1 MPAILKQ
8 DYVRYI
14 PKEQLRIQRKYG
26 GSIGKAF
33 YLPRGEGL
41 TDLFAFFNSHKDNIK
56 ALTDTVSGVTNT
68 ANSVGKATTDTI
80 KSIEEIKA
88 MRIKNQQL
96 QQPQQAIS
104 EQALNN
110 IVNNEVGF
118 VPKVVRRLPKNG
130 GAGFYYE

>member
-1 MPAILKQ
+1 MPTILKQ

-41 TDLFAFFNSHKDNIK
+41 TDLFAFFNSHKDNLK
-56 ALTDTVSGVTNT
+56 AINDTVSGVTNT
-68 ANSVGKATTDTI
+68 VNSIGKATTDTM
-80 KSIEEIKA
+80 KGIEEIKG
-88 MRIKNQQL
+88 MRIKNQQIA
-96 QQPQQAIS
+96 QPQQAIT
-104 EQALNN
+104 EQALKN
-110 IVNNEVGF
+110 IINNEEGF
-118 VPKVVRRLPKNG
+118 IPKVVHRVPKNA

>member
-1 MPAILKQ
+1 MPTILKQ

-56 ALTDTVSGVTNT
+56 AINDTVSGVTNT
-68 ANSVGKATTDTI
+68 VQSIGKATTDTM
-80 KSIEEIKA
+80 KGIEEIKA
-88 MRIKNQQL
+88 MRIRNQQL
-96 QQPQQAIS
+96 AQPQQVIT

-118 VPKVVRRLPKNG
+118 IPKVVHRVPNRLG
-130 GAGFYYE
+130 SGFYFE